1 MSSEAL
7 VTPQEEASYMQV
19 MADFDEAM
27 RQVAISISQR
37 KAADHFTAC
46 RDCRRFA
53 DKSRWVPRD
62 SAHAQ
67 RGARPLCAAC
77 FDEYDYDY

>member
-1 MSSEAL
+1 MID
-7 VTPQEEASYMQV
+7 PQISQEDKARYMQA
-19 MADFDEAM
+19 MADYDEEM

-46 RDCRRFA
+46 RDCGRFA

-62 SAHAQ
+62 SPHAQ

>member
-1 MSSEAL
+1 MSDPQISPEDEAR
-7 VTPQEEASYMQV
+7 YMQI
-19 MADFDEAM
+19 MADYDEAM

-37 KAADHFTAC
+37 KAADHLTAC
-46 RDCRRFA
+46 RDCGRFA

-62 SAHAQ
+62 STHAQ